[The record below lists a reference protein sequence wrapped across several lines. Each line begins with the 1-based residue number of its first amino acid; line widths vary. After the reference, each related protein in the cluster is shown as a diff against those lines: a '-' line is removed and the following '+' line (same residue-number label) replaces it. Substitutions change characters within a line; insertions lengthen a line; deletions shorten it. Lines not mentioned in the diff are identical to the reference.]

1 MKNAAGVHNLL
12 GHSCQIA
19 HQGGMSNKV
28 IIVIPARH
36 ASSRYPGKPLAPL
49 VGASGVAKSLIER
62 SWLAAKQVG
71 GVAEV
76 YIATDDAR
84 ICEAAKAFGA
94 KVLMTSENC
103 ANGTERVAD
112 SLHSLGQ
119 IPDIVVNL
127 QGDAPLTPP
136 WFLTALI
143 DEMRD
148 DASVQMATPVLR
160 CDGQTLTNLREDR
173 QNGRVGGTTAVFDS
187 NRDALYF
194 SKEVV
199 PFTDDDYAPDAA
211 TPVFHHVGA
220 YAYRPATLKAY
231 QSWDACELEKL
242 EGLEQLRF
250 LARGIKVRCVEVE
263 ARGTV
268 FWELNNP
275 HDVER
280 IEAELKNRG
289 TL

>member
-1 MKNAAGVHNLL
+1 MVHNLL
-12 GHSCQIA
+12 GHGAQID
-19 HQGGMSNKV
+19 HHRGMNNEV
-28 IIVIPARH
+28 IIVIPARY

-49 VGASGVAKSLIER
+49 VGATGVAKSLIER
-62 SWLAAKQVG
+62 SWLAAKEVG

-76 YIATDDAR
+76 YIATDDAGIAR
-84 ICEAAKAFGA
+84 EAERFGA
-94 KVLMTSENC
+94 KVLMTGENC

-112 SLHSLGQ
+112 SLRHLESL
-119 IPDIVVNL
+119 PDIVVNL

-136 WFLTALI
+136 WFLSALI
-143 DEMRD
+143 DEMHANPD
-148 DASVQMATPVLR
+148 VQMATPVLR
-160 CDGQTLTNLREDR
+160 CDGEMLANLREDR
-173 QNGRVGGTTAVFDS
+173 RNGRVGGTTAVFDA

-199 PFTDDDYAPDAA
+199 PYTDDSYGAETE

-231 QSWDACELEKL
+231 HDWGVCELEQL

-250 LARGIKVRCVEVE
+250 LQRGVKVRCVEVE
-263 ARGTV
+263 ACGTV

-275 HDVER
+275 VDVAR
-280 IEAELKNRG
+280 IEDELKKRG
-289 TL
+289 EE